1 MQLIVMIAIP
11 GLIIALIALYEVM
24 LLVQVQVGSGLKE
37 LLLSLLPSLPLSALG
52 WYLKQRSQKKAE
64 KSNDSETL
72 QPMVENQ
79 LSGNIPLPVQYVM
92 VSTLLTFR
100 LVKFICTLYICLI
113 QLLVRLCIYMY
124 NN

>member
-1 MQLIVMIAIP
+1 MIAIP
-11 GLIIALIALYEVM
+11 GLTIALIALYEVM
-24 LLVQVQVGSGLKE
+24 LLVQVQVGSGVKG

-64 KSNDSETL
+64 KSKLNDSETL

-79 LSGNIPLPVQYVM
+79 LSGNIILPVQYVM

-100 LVKFICTLYICLI
+100 LV
-113 QLLVRLCIYMY
+113 
-124 NN
+124 